1 MQDFLIELDASKH
14 ASPSKPSELRRMKSE
29 EFSPVEKLN
38 IFDEYDPS
46 PEYPPLFLFNNFKDQ
61 LDLSIKKGA
70 VISTQEFAESIFILE
85 KFERQRVERE
95 EAKKARKSA
104 ARRRPGTSPRKR
116 EDAKEESKG
125 ERATSK
131 SATRRKEEYKKELQK
146 TEGLYI
152 DMGAEYDE
160 ILEENQRIKSEAE
173 NLHKQ
178 IESLKRENSQLQDDL
193 RDQRIEKQILEVK

>member
-1 MQDFLIELDASKH
+1 MQDFLIELDARKH

-29 EFSPVEKLN
+29 EFSPIEKLN
-38 IFDEYDPS
+38 IFNDYNPS

-61 LDLSIKKGA
+61 LDLSIEKGA
-70 VISTQEFAESIFILE
+70 VISTQEFAESIFIFE

-104 ARRRPGTSPRKR
+104 GRRRPGTSPRKR

-125 ERATSK
+125 ERAASK
-131 SATRRKEEYKKELQK
+131 STRRNEEYKKELQK

-178 IESLKRENSQLQDDL
+178 IESLKRENAKLQDDL